1 MKRRHGLL
9 LLDIAGSVFGW
20 TWIVAWLVTLYF
32 LYVAIADG
40 GPRLYVLWAALLAWG
55 ARMIADLLR
64 DSRQRLNY
72 IDQLVRHGYSLR
84 EAEAAWQM
92 SSEGGYNA
100 LLNVQQAESMAGID
114 DMKIRQGGS
123 SR

>member
-1 MKRRHGLL
+1 M

-20 TWIVAWLVTLYF
+20 TWIIAWLVTFYF
-32 LYVAIADG
+32 LYAAIAEG

-55 ARMIADLLR
+55 ARMIADVLR

-72 IDQLVRHGYSLR
+72 IDQLMRHGYSIR
-84 EAEAAWQM
+84 EAEAAWQT
-92 SSEGGYNA
+92 SNDGGYNA
-100 LLNVQQAESMAGID
+100 LLNVQQAETLAGVD
-114 DMKIRQGGS
+114 NMEFKQGGG

>member
-20 TWIVAWLVTLYF
+20 TWIVAWLVTVYF
-32 LYVAIADG
+32 LYAAIAAG

-55 ARMIADLLR
+55 ARMIADVLR

-72 IDQLVRHGYSLR
+72 VDQLVRHGYSRR

-92 SSEGGYNA
+92 AREGGHNA
-100 LLNVQQAESMAGID
+100 LLNVQQAETLTGVDKMELE
-114 DMKIRQGGS
+114 QGGS